1 MFPIRDARGRA
12 IAFGARALGPGQEPK
27 YLNSPDTPLFDK
39 GRVLYNLGPAQAAA
53 RKAGTV
59 IVTEGYVDVIAL
71 AQAGLDNAVAGLG
84 TAITEHQL
92 AALWKLAPEPV
103 VALDGD
109 AAGLAAA
116 HRLIDLA
123 LPLLGPARALRFAL
137 MPPGQDPDD
146 VVRGG
151 GADAMR
157 ALLAASR
164 PIVDLLWTRE
174 TEGQVLD
181 SPERRAGLDARLRA
195 HLARIAD
202 PSIRAHWE
210 REIRARRAALFAP
223 APRVAPR
230 DGLRPRRAVAR
241 AGGLPLGVGQG
252 VAPRPPARRRAGR
265 GPHPRERHPRRLPRP
280 PAGGPRLR
288 GPPRAPRVPLPR
300 PRRESATPS
309 CPRSATP

>member
-1 MFPIRDARGRA
+1 M
-12 IAFGARALGPGQEPK
+12 
-27 YLNSPDTPLFDK
+27 
-39 GRVLYNLGPAQAAA
+39 LYNLGPAQAAA

-84 TAITEHQL
+84 TAITEHHL

-123 LPLLGPARALRFAL
+123 LPLLGPGRALRFAL
-137 MPPGQDPDD
+137 MPSGQDPDD

-151 GADAMR
+151 GAAAMH
-157 ALLAASR
+157 ALLDASR
-164 PIVDLLWTRE
+164 PIVDLVWTRE

-210 REIRARRAALFAP
+210 RENPRPPRRPLRAGTAGCAARRPAA
-223 APRVAPR
+223 APRPR
-230 DGLRPRRAVAR
+230 PAGRRPVGL
-241 AGGLPLGVGQG
+241 GQG
-252 VAPRPPARRRAGR
+252 VAPRPPARRRPGR
-265 GPHPRERHPRRLPRP
+265 GPHPRERHPRRLPHP
-280 PAGGPRLR
+280 SAGRRTPSRIASSASRSAAATSPR
-288 GPPRAPRVPLPR
+288 
-300 PRRESATPS
+300 SATPS
-309 CPRSATP
+309 CPRSTAP